1 MVRSLLPVGCLPN
14 FAPSRLSVRRPRPH
28 YRCAPNR
35 NRSPYYELTWT
46 LIAQRPVSTRDS
58 AKQLDLFEEVTH
70 SPYQPGGKR
79 RREVSADL
87 IPAET
92 SLVIRHSSCCLAS
105 LRATNDS
112 NLRFLLKLL
121 GRSTHSKWPGRKE
134 IIHAEA
140 QGTLRSCRFLLSDL
154 RASA

>member
-1 MVRSLLPVGCLPN
+1 MVRSLLKVGYLLNC
-14 FAPSRLSVRRPRPH
+14 APWRLSVKRPRPH
-28 YRCAPNR
+28 YRCAPYR
-35 NRSPYYELTWT
+35 NRSQYYELTWT

-92 SLVIRHSSCCLAS
+92 SSVVGAWPFDFALAS
-105 LRATNDS
+105 
-112 NLRFLLKLL
+112 
-121 GRSTHSKWPGRKE
+121 
-134 IIHAEA
+134 
-140 QGTLRSCRFLLSDL
+140 
-154 RASA
+154 